1 MPAIRAKYE
10 KNLNAFL
17 FVTALLFQTIT
28 YADFGD
34 GLVAFSKED
43 FQAAFK
49 ELKPLAEQGNAS
61 AQTFLGDMFGS
72 GLGVAQD
79 YVEAHKWLNI
89 VGADGNADAIKYR
102 SIVEKLMIPEQ
113 IAKAQDLARE
123 WMSKHGQ

>member
-61 AQTFLGDMFGS
+61 AQTFLGDIFGT
-72 GLGVAQD
+72 GQGVAQD
-79 YVEAHKWLNI
+79 YVEAHKWFNLAGIN
-89 VGADGNADAIKYR
+89 GDADAITNR
-102 SIVEKLMIPEQ
+102 GIVEKNMTPKQ

>member
-1 MPAIRAKYE
+1 
-10 KNLNAFL
+10 
-17 FVTALLFQTIT
+17 
-28 YADFGD
+28 
-34 GLVAFSKED
+34 
-43 FQAAFK
+43 
-49 ELKPLAEQGNAS
+49 
-61 AQTFLGDMFGS
+61 MFGS

-102 SIVEKLMIPEQ
+102 SIVEKLMTPEQ